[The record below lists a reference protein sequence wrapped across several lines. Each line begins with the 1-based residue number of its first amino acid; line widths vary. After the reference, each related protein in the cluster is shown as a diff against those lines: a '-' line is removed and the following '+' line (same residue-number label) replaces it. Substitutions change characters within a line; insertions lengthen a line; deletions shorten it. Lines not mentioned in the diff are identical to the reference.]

1 MEKKKSERGSIL
13 SPVVAVSFDQGN
25 DETFGATKPPRSANL
40 KYQTQAGLHIELKSD
55 SAHDEEEAKDQVGH
69 EPFNLIAYG

>member
-13 SPVVAVSFDQGN
+13 SPVVTVSFDQGN

-40 KYQTQAGLHIELKSD
+40 KY
-55 SAHDEEEAKDQVGH
+55 
-69 EPFNLIAYG
+69 